1 MLLCSVGVD
10 TRWSSDGDC
19 LTMKPDGRLSRAMR
33 REILQC
39 LRETQQMVGAARL
52 LGLGRQTLYNHVK
65 VFGIV
70 QSDWLGV
77 QPQVES
83 GPATES
89 LLLKELSQLRAR
101 YSPDN
106 GAVATPTVAEPR
118 EASWTAVAS
127 CRFSPEPKANY
138 RDSS

>member
-33 REILQC
+33 HEILQC
-39 LRETQQMVGAARL
+39 LRATQQMVGAARL

-70 QSDWLGV
+70 PSDWRGV
-77 QPQVES
+77 QPE
-83 GPATES
+83 AEHAAA
-89 LLLKELSQLRAR
+89 LALKQASYKKRIGGSNFSQDFQLS
-101 YSPDN
+101 
-106 GAVATPTVAEPR
+106 
-118 EASWTAVAS
+118 
-127 CRFSPEPKANY
+127 FS
-138 RDSS
+138 